1 MATRRAGAEIRG
13 TLVTPDRRPLLNAT
27 LVMTPEERTGSA
39 PSIDATMR
47 PNGTFVF
54 SDVPPGSYLI
64 RALAQIEPNGAP
76 LFAVFRVT
84 VRGPDVVGITLI
96 LLPGAT
102 ISGTLVVDSGSA
114 PPSETLARARV
125 RAPFNDG
132 GWFGD
137 ALTGT
142 PQRDG
147 SFAIRGVMAGP
158 HLLVVDGL
166 PAPWS
171 VKSVTYRGQDI
182 TDTGFQAD
190 SGQRFDAVKITITD
204 AANEVSGI
212 VRDGGDRVVAHA
224 RVLFV
229 PVPAQLW
236 PTASRRFARSLT
248 DAAGRYSVRGLPA
261 GNYRV
266 AAALELEDRDAYRAE
281 VLRAV
286 REEGVAVTLEE
297 TGARVV
303 DLSLTRIL
311 LSPRVAVR

>member
-1 MATRRAGAEIRG
+1 MMPEDGAGA
-13 TLVTPDRRPLLNAT
+13 
-27 LVMTPEERTGSA
+27 SA
-39 PSIDATMR
+39 SIDAIMR
-47 PNGTFVF
+47 PDGSFVF
-54 SDVPPGSYLI
+54 SNVPPGSYLI
-64 RALAQIEPNGAP
+64 RALAQTEPNGPP
-76 LFAVFRVT
+76 LFALFRVT
-84 VRGPDVVGITLI
+84 VRGPDVEGINLI

-102 ISGTLVVDSGSA
+102 ISGRLVTGSGSA
-114 PPSETLARARV
+114 SPVVALASARV

-132 GWFGD
+132 SFGD
-137 ALTGT
+137 AQTGA

-171 VKSVTYRGQDI
+171 VKSVTFRGQDI
-182 TDTGFQAD
+182 TDTGVQAD
-190 SGQRFDAVKITITD
+190 SGQRFDDVKITIT
-204 AANEVSGI
+204 AAASEVSGI
-212 VRDGGDRVVAHA
+212 VREGGDRVVARA
-224 RVLFV
+224 RVLVV

-236 PTASRRFARSLT
+236 PPASRRFARSLT
-248 DAAGRYSVRGLPA
+248 DAAGHYSVRGLPA

-297 TGARVV
+297 TGTLVV
-303 DLSLTRIL
+303 DLSLTRIP